1 MHVCKCVCVCVS
13 PDHPPQTH
21 TLMYVWRHVYK
32 ATCLL
37 THIIGLFCLY
47 HRSLLRHV
55 YKATCQE
62 ATCAYKPTRQE
73 EAASSYIQE
82 EAASSCIYAYMWRP
96 PLIGLL
102 LYTHSYRP
110 PLIGLLLYTHVIYTR
125 MYGGMYIRLRLP
137 VKRLHVA
144 SSYIQEEAASSCI

>member
-1 MHVCKCVCVCVS
+1 VS

-102 LYTHSYRP
+102 LYTH
-110 PLIGLLLYTHVIYTR
+110 VIYTR
-125 MYGGMYIRLRLP
+125 MYGGMCIRLSLH

-144 SSYIQEEAASSCI
+144 SSYIQEEAASSYIQEEAASSYIQEEAASSCI